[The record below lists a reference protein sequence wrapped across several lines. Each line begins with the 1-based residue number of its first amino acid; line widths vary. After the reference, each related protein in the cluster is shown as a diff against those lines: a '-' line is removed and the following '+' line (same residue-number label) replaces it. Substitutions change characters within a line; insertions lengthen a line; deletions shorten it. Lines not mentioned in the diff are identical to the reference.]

1 MKLLKILILLL
12 FLSFPV
18 LALQLEISGKCVGEE
33 FRISANKPSLFVIR
47 INDGTPI
54 FAEGSEVVFKPQV
67 EGYLRVKAISGNEI
81 EEKVV
86 NVSLCPQS
94 QPQRTVTGT
103 TTGIQSLPS
112 GSFEKTVEGK
122 SYSIE
127 WRTALGALE
136 MASMIKGFSYSL
148 KATDWGLF
156 VDCIKGICSG
166 YAGKTSG
173 WMYWVNYPRDPLPGT
188 AAQNYRIKPGDVV
201 TWYFSRGMSDT
212 PENSQFSVN
221 IYIGT
226 NYEIFVQLKW
236 EENTKPIADFDF
248 YPKNPVVGDEV
259 VFDASKSYDPDGFIV
274 DYFWEFGDGEKAWGK
289 VVKHIYKKGG
299 SYEVILTVWDNN
311 GAMDSRSKILN
322 VGERKKEEEWREFRG
337 ISIDTNLGTLKR
349 IEFKA
354 SWPLEVKIRK
364 TDAPEVIYADVYECF
379 EFLVN
384 RSVQAELFFEIPG
397 SWGNISFYKYNGTW
411 VKLKSEVVNR
421 DKNIT
426 FKVFVDSFSHIVV
439 ARDWENFPLKEEDS
453 RIVKALEYLKS
464 LQRSSGGFANPGEEE
479 SIAKTSWAIMAIA
492 AAGQDPRSW
501 TKEGKNPLDY
511 IREKLPEEIDRMG
524 TAEYARTILALYA
537 AGEDPRNFSGIDL
550 VAKLKGR
557 MKENGQIGDFVY
569 TTIWGI
575 IALSAVGENV
585 SKSAEWLKA
594 QQNPDGGFPWAPG
607 EQSDFDD
614 TAAAIQALVTA
625 KEPRNSEVIKRAV
638 EYLKTGQNDDGGMR
652 YFGSSASNAASD
664 AWTIQALVSVGI
676 NPMEWKRN
684 NTSVVEHLLALQTEQ
699 GYFRYTSYSDENP
712 GYMTVCAVISLLGK
726 PFPIKPVKVLEVKEI
741 QIEKT
746 TPAPLETPAVQPTPE
761 KTETPANITSK
772 TPVERTPGFGAF
784 AALLAIALVV
794 ALRAVK
800 R

>member
-1 MKLLKILILLL
+1 MKVLKILI
-12 FLSFPV
+12 FLSLISIPV
-18 LALQLEISGKCVGEE
+18 SALQLQVVGKCVGEE
-33 FRISANKPSLFVIR
+33 FRISVEKQSIFVIR

-54 FAEGSEVVFKPQV
+54 FAEGKEVVFRPQV
-67 EGYLRVKAISGNEI
+67 EGYLRITAISGNEI

-86 NVSLCPQS
+86 NVSLCP

-112 GSFEKTVEGK
+112 GSFEKVVDGK

-136 MASMIKGFSYSL
+136 MASRIKGFSYSL

-173 WMYWVNYPRDPLPGT
+173 WMYWVNYPKDPLPGT

-212 PENSQFSVN
+212 PETSQFIVR

-226 NYEIFVQLKW
+226 DYGISVQLNW
-236 EENTKPIADFDF
+236 EENIKPIADFDF
-248 YPKNPVVGDEV
+248 YPENPVEGEEI
-259 VFDASKSYDPDGFIV
+259 VFNASKSFDPDGFIT
-274 DYFWEFGDGEKAWGK
+274 DYLWEFGDGEIASGE
-289 VVKHIYKKGG
+289 VVKHAYKKAGF
-299 SYEVILTVWDNN
+299 YRVNLTVWDNN
-311 GAMDSRSKILN
+311 GASNSVSRTLK
-322 VGERKKEEEWREFRG
+322 VGEKKKEVEWLEFRG
-337 ISIDTNLGTLKR
+337 ISIETNLGTLKR

-354 SWPLEVKIRK
+354 TQPLEVKIRK
-364 TDAPEVIYADVYECF
+364 AGVPEIIYADIYECF
-379 EFLVN
+379 EIRVN
-384 RSVQAELFFEIPG
+384 DSVQAELFFEIPK
-397 SWGNISFYKYNGTW
+397 SWGEVDFYKYNGSW
-411 VKLKSEVVNR
+411 VKLKAELIGKDENL
-421 DKNIT
+421 T
-426 FKVFVDSFSHIVV
+426 FKVFIDSFSYIAV
-439 ARDWENFPLKEEDS
+439 AKDWKNFPLKEGDL
-453 RIVKALEYLKS
+453 RIVKALQYLKG

-524 TAEYARTILALYA
+524 TADYARTILALYA

-557 MKENGQIGDFVY
+557 MRENGQIGDFVY
-569 TTIWGI
+569 TTIWGV

-614 TAAAIQALVTA
+614 TAAAIQALMAA

-664 AWTIQALVSVGI
+664 AWTIQALVAVGI
-676 NPMEWKRN
+676 NPMEWRAN
-684 NTSVVEHLLALQTEQ
+684 NSSVVDHLLALQTEQ

-726 PFPIKPVKVLEVKEI
+726 PFPIRPVKVLEVKEI

-761 KTETPANITSK
+761 KTETPVNITSK
-772 TPVERTPGFGAF
+772 TPVERTPGFGVF
-784 AALLAIALVV
+784 AALLAIAFVI
-794 ALRAVK
+794 ALRAV
-800 R
+800 RR